1 MLAIGDGRYLTDIK
15 KPLKQARFHVGMAQ
29 VLILYAT
36 TEGHTARVAVRMA
49 QGLRAQGHK
58 VEARR
63 AEPSAIPPDFERY
76 DGVILGAS
84 VHYGRHPA
92 RLRTLVR
99 AQRAALAGRAGAFFS
114 VCLSGKEHYR
124 EKFLR
129 QCGWA
134 PPHQATFTGALQYSK
149 YGPFKRLVVMGFAWM
164 GGHDTD
170 ASKDYDYTNWKAVDS
185 FATAFSRQLR

>member
-1 MLAIGDGRYLTDIK
+1 M
-15 KPLKQARFHVGMAQ
+15 AR
-29 VLILYAT
+29 VLILYVT
-36 TEGHTARVAVRMA
+36 SEGHTGRIAGRMA
-49 QGLRAQGHK
+49 ACLEQCGIA
-58 VEARR
+58 
-63 AEPSAIPPDFERY
+63 AELHQVKNAMPDAAGY
-76 DGVILGAS
+76 DGIIVGAS
-84 VHYGRHPA
+84 VHYGHHPA
-92 RLRTLVR
+92 RLRKLVR

-114 VCLSGKEHYR
+114 VCLSGKAHYR

-134 PPHQATFTGALQYSK
+134 PAHQATFTGALQYSK
-149 YGPFKRLVVMGFAWM
+149 YGPFKRLVVMVFAWM